1 MLWDLE
7 TTNKVVLD
15 AFSAYKQFVHALAT
29 HQSGVNLL
37 EEVDLSP
44 LGKNFPLKL
53 STDFDEGATT
63 TKSIKELQTLV
74 QNGAFSQ
81 LSLRLA
87 TVQLCTAY
95 EVLFDS
101 VADAYSVSI
110 PKNEPAI
117 EVVDPRVSKLPIKLG
132 NKTIKQ
138 IFFIC
143 ELHKIVS
150 PMNTDDTLA
159 KIAAIIEIRNCI
171 VHGGGKVGSEK
182 SATLLRAYAINC
194 KVGEM
199 IVLKKNHFDNF
210 LHFMAINARAMLKN
224 VP

>member
-1 MLWDLE
+1 
-7 TTNKVVLD
+7 
-15 AFSAYKQFVHALAT
+15 
-29 HQSGVNLL
+29 
-37 EEVDLSP
+37 
-44 LGKNFPLKL
+44 
-53 STDFDEGATT
+53 
-63 TKSIKELQTLV
+63 
-74 QNGAFSQ
+74 
-81 LSLRLA
+81 
-87 TVQLCTAY
+87 
-95 EVLFDS
+95 
-101 VADAYSVSI
+101 
-110 PKNEPAI
+110 
-117 EVVDPRVSKLPIKLG
+117 
-132 NKTIKQ
+132 
-138 IFFIC
+138 
-143 ELHKIVS
+143 LHKIVS